1 MKKTGIILS
10 LLLAF
15 CLMLTGC
22 SAPVNQTDSNDSIPS
37 DTPDSTVEQ
46 TPIQTPEASS
56 NVLIVYYSYSGVTEG
71 IAQTLQEK
79 TGGNL
84 YEIEVVD
91 PYPDN
96 SQETSDRAAEERESG
111 NLPALQGELPVLDG
125 YDVILVG
132 GPVWT
137 STLAT
142 PVMSYLEQTDFSG
155 KTVAPFWT
163 DAGNPGNY
171 AADFPAQVQNGETT
185 EGLGLSH
192 VSSYEAAELEQELDN
207 WLSSIG
213 LAESVESAA
222 SEISITVGDTV
233 IFAQL
238 NDSEAAREFAEA
250 LPVTVPMTRMGEHEY
265 YGSLDT
271 PLTHTEDLQTGYT
284 VGDLAFWTPGDLFAV
299 YFDEPDEAPEGLM
312 ILGRIT
318 SNMEVFDDMAGSVEM
333 QIELREGG
341 SS

>member
-1 MKKTGIILS
+1 MKKTSIILS

-15 CLMLTGC
+15 CLVLSAC
-22 SAPVNQTDSNDSIPS
+22 SAPAIQTNSNDSVPP
-37 DTPDSTVEQ
+37 DTSGSSVAQEPVH
-46 TPIQTPEASS
+46 TPETSS

-79 TGGNL
+79 TGGDL
-84 YEIEVVD
+84 YEIEVVE
-91 PYPDN
+91 PYSDN
-96 SQETSDRAAEERESG
+96 NQETSDRAAEERESG

-171 AADFPAQVQNGETT
+171 AADFSTQAQNGEIM

-213 LAESVESAA
+213 LVEGAESAA

-233 IFAQL
+233 ISAEL
-238 NDSEAAREFAEA
+238 NDSEAAREFAAA
-250 LPVTVPMTRMGEHEY
+250 LPMTVSMTRMGEHEY

-284 VGDLAFWTPGDLFAV
+284 VGDLAFWTPGNLFAV

-318 SNMEVFDDMAGSVEM
+318 SNMDVFDDMASSVEM

-341 SS
+341 AS

>member
-1 MKKTGIILS
+1 MKKTSIILS

-15 CLMLTGC
+15 CLVLSAC
-22 SAPVNQTDSNDSIPS
+22 SAPAIQTDSNDSIPS
-37 DTPDSTVEQ
+37 DTSGSSVAQEPVH
-46 TPIQTPEASS
+46 TPETSS

-84 YEIEVVD
+84 YEIEVVE

-96 SQETSDRAAEERESG
+96 NQETSDRAAEERESG
-111 NLPALQGELPVLDG
+111 NLPALQGGLPVLDG

-171 AADFPAQVQNGETT
+171 AADFSTQAQNGEIM

-207 WLSSIG
+207 WLSGIG
-213 LAESVESAA
+213 LVEGAESAA

-233 IFAQL
+233 ISAEL
-238 NDSEAAREFAEA
+238 NDSEAAREFAAA
-250 LPVTVPMTRMGEHEY
+250 LPMTVSMTRMGEHEY

-284 VGDLAFWTPGDLFAV
+284 VGDLAFWTPGNLFAV

-318 SNMEVFDDMAGSVEM
+318 SNMDVFDDMASSVEM

-341 SS
+341 VS